1 MEKGVLIPNL
11 FKTEYR
17 KIISVLCNLFGLAH
31 IEIAE
36 DITNDTFLLASETW
50 GQKGV
55 PENPKAWL
63 YTVAKNKTKD
73 YLKRHQNFTKKITP
87 EIKATQSNFEEL
99 NVDLSEENIT
109 DSQLQMM
116 FTICND
122 VIPSDAQIGLALRIL
137 CGFGIEEIAEAFFTN
152 KQTINKRLFRAKEK
166 LRSANIKIEF
176 PNKKEIESRLNN
188 VLTTIYLLF
197 NEGYYSSSKN
207 HTLKK
212 ELCIEAM
219 RLIYLL
225 IQNKTSNL
233 PACNALLSLMCFQ
246 SSRFDSRMDENGKYL
261 LYFNQNKQNWN
272 KDLIVKGEYYL
283 NKSAIGNEITKYHLE
298 ARIAFWHSRESDTIE
313 KWENVLQLYNQLL
326 QIQYS
331 PIIALNRT
339 YALSKANGK
348 EIAIQEALK
357 IDLKHNHFYHSLIAE
372 LYNGID
378 KDRHIEHL
386 KKAIHLTQ
394 NKTSKEIL
402 TNKLKKS
409 ADSNGNRCIST

>member
-1 MEKGVLIPNL
+1 MEKGLLIPNL

-17 KIISVLCNLFGLAH
+17 KIISVLCKLFGIIH

-73 YLKRHQNFTKKITP
+73 YLKRHQNFTRKITP
-87 EIKATQSNFEEL
+87 EIKASQLKFEEL
-99 NVDLSEENIT
+99 NIDLSEENIT

-122 VIPSDAQIGLALRIL
+122 IISPDAQISLALRIL
-137 CGFGIEEIAEAFFTN
+137 CGFGIEEIAEAFLTN

-166 LRSANIKIEF
+166 LRFAKIKIEF
-176 PNKKEIESRLNN
+176 PNEKEINNRLNN

-207 HTLKK
+207 YTLKK

-219 RLIYLL
+219 RLSYLL
-225 IQNKTSNL
+225 IQNKTTNL

-246 SSRFDSRMDENGKYL
+246 SSRFDSRIDENGKYL
-261 LYFNQNKQNWN
+261 LYFNQNKQNWD
-272 KDLIVKGEYYL
+272 KDLIKKGELYL
-283 NKSAIGNEITKYHLE
+283 NYSATGREITKYHLE
-298 ARIAFWHSRESDTIE
+298 ARIAFWHSRENDTIE
-313 KWENVLQLYNQLL
+313 KWENILQLYNQLL

-348 EIAIQEALK
+348 IIAIQEALK
-357 IDLKHNHFYHSLIAE
+357 IDLKHNHFYHSLMAE
-372 LYNGID
+372 LYNDINKD
-378 KDRHIEHL
+378 KEIEHL
-386 KKAIHLTQ
+386 KKAIKLTK
-394 NKTSKEIL
+394 NKVNKEIL
-402 TNKLKKS
+402 NDKLKK
-409 ADSNGNRCIST
+409 ANK

>member
-1 MEKGVLIPNL
+1 MEKGLLIPNL

-17 KIISVLCNLFGLAH
+17 KIVSVLCKLFGIIH

-87 EIKATQSNFEEL
+87 EIKASQLKFEEL
-99 NVDLSEENIT
+99 NIDLSEENIT

-122 VIPSDAQIGLALRIL
+122 IISPDAQISLALRIL
-137 CGFGIEEIAEAFFTN
+137 CGFGIEEIAEAFLTN

-166 LRSANIKIEF
+166 LRFAKIKIEF
-176 PNKKEIESRLNN
+176 PNEKEINNRLNN

-207 HTLKK
+207 YTLKK

-219 RLIYLL
+219 RLSYLL
-225 IQNKTSNL
+225 IQNKTTNL

-246 SSRFDSRMDENGKYL
+246 SSRFDSRIDENGKYL
-261 LYFNQNKQNWN
+261 LYFNQNKQNWD
-272 KDLIVKGEYYL
+272 KDLIMKGELYL
-283 NKSAIGNEITKYHLE
+283 NYSATGKEITKYHLE
-298 ARIAFWHSRESDTIE
+298 ARIAFWHSRENDTIE
-313 KWENVLQLYNQLL
+313 KWENILQLYNQLL

-348 EIAIQEALK
+348 TIAIQEALK
-357 IDLKHNHFYHSLIAE
+357 IDLKHNHFYHSLMAE
-372 LYNGID
+372 LYNDINKG
-378 KDRHIEHL
+378 KEIEHL
-386 KKAIHLTQ
+386 KKAISLTK
-394 NKTSKEIL
+394 NKANKEIL
-402 TNKLKKS
+402 NDKLKK
-409 ADSNGNRCIST
+409 AIT